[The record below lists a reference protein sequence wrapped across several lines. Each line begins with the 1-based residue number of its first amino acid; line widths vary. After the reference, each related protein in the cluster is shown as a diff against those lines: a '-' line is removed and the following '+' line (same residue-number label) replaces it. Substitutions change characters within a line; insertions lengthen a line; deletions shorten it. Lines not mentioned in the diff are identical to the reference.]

1 MNENTVGRRTALAEQ
16 SARKQSE
23 KMFETARMEDL
34 AVLDKR
40 SARLTLSLLETL
52 LDHLNFSYIGKL
64 KSALHCHLHHF
75 SLASLACLF
84 ADSGKNDD
92 GKCPNLY
99 SFSKMLV

>member
-40 SARLTLSLLETL
+40 LINSSIAERLNLTLKTVQNYRNNIYRKLRVHNTEGLLNVLSQLESNERSKL
-52 LDHLNFSYIGKL
+52 LAVS
-64 KSALHCHLHHF
+64 
-75 SLASLACLF
+75 
-84 ADSGKNDD
+84 
-92 GKCPNLY
+92 
-99 SFSKMLV
+99 